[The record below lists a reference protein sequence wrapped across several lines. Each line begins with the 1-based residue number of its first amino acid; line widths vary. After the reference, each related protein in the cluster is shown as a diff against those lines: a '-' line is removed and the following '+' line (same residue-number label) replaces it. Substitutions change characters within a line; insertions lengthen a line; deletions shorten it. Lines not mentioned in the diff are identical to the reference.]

1 MKGRVYMT
9 KSAFVAIVG
18 KPNVG
23 KSSLLNLLVGEKIA
37 IISDKPQTTRTRI
50 TGVLTE
56 GETQLVFIDTPG
68 LHKPKNKLGDYMVK
82 QVSESVGDVD
92 CAIFVTD
99 PLGEINEAE
108 LQLIE
113 NIRQLRMPAILVIN
127 KIDTL
132 SNKEDMVKKMV
143 ALSEMYP
150 FEQVVP
156 ISVRQKDGTDL
167 LLRLIQEQAQEGPHF
182 FPTDTLTDQPEKI
195 IAAEIIREKVLRNMR
210 DEIPHGTAVV
220 IERMRERENRD
231 DIIDIDA
238 TILCEKSSHKGMII
252 GKQGSMLKKI
262 ASESRTELETFLDMK
277 VNLKCWVKIRE
288 DWRNSEF
295 SIRDLGFN

>member
-1 MKGRVYMT
+1 MT

-56 GETQLVFIDTPG
+56 GEVQLVFIDTPG

-82 QVSESVGDVD
+82 QVTDSVGDVD

-99 PLGEINEAE
+99 PLGEVTEAE
-108 LQLIE
+108 QQLIE
-113 NIRQLRMPAILVIN
+113 NIRQLHLPAILVIN

-132 SNKEDMVKKMV
+132 TNKEDMVKKMV
-143 ALSEMYP
+143 AISEMYP

-156 ISVRQKDGTDL
+156 ISVREKDGTDL
-167 LLRLIQEQAQEGPHF
+167 LLSLIQEQAQEGPHF
-182 FPTDTLTDQPEKI
+182 FPNDALTDQPEKV

-220 IERMRERENRD
+220 IERMRERPDKE
-231 DIIDIDA
+231 IMDIDA

-262 ASESRTELETFLDMK
+262 ASQSREELENFLEVR
-277 VNLKCWVKIRE
+277 VNLQCWVKVRE

>member
-1 MKGRVYMT
+1 MT

-82 QVSESVGDVD
+82 QVTDSVGDVD
-92 CAIFVTD
+92 CAVFVTD
-99 PLGEINEAE
+99 PLGEVTEAE
-108 LQLIE
+108 MQLIE
-113 NIRQLRMPAILVIN
+113 NIRQLHLPAILVIN

-132 SNKEDMVKKMV
+132 QNKEDMVKKMV
-143 ALSEMYP
+143 TISGMYD
-150 FEQVVP
+150 FEEVVL
-156 ISVRQKDGTDL
+156 ISVYQKDGTEL
-167 LLRLIQEQAQEGPHF
+167 LLKLIQDQAQEGPHF
-182 FPTDTLTDQPEKI
+182 FPNDTLTDQPEKVI
-195 IAAEIIREKVLRNMR
+195 VAEIIREKVLRNMS

-220 IERMRERENRD
+220 IERMRERPGK
-231 DIIDIDA
+231 DIMDIDA

-262 ASESRTELETFLDMK
+262 ASQSRQEIESFLETR
-277 VNLKCWVKIRE
+277 VNLQCWVKIRE

>member
-1 MKGRVYMT
+1 MT

-56 GETQLVFIDTPG
+56 GEVQLAFIDTPG

-82 QVSESVGDVD
+82 QVSDSVGDVD
-92 CAIFVTD
+92 CAVLVTD
-99 PLGEINEAE
+99 PLGEIVEAE
-108 LQLIE
+108 QQLIE
-113 NIRQLRMPAILVIN
+113 NIRALHLPAILVIN

-132 SNKEDMVKKMV
+132 SNKEEMVKKMV
-143 ALSEMYP
+143 ALSKMYD
-150 FEQVVP
+150 FTEVVP
-156 ISVRQKDGTDL
+156 ISVRERDGTDL
-167 LLRLIQEQAQEGPHF
+167 LLKLMQDHAPEGPHF
-182 FPTDTLTDQPEKI
+182 FPDDTLTDQPEKVI
-195 IAAEIIREKVLRNMR
+195 VAEIIREKLLRNMR

-220 IERMRERENRD
+220 IERMREREGKNMV
-231 DIIDIDA
+231 DIDA
-238 TILCEKSSHKGMII
+238 TILCEKASHKGMII
-252 GKQGSMLKKI
+252 GKKGAMLKKI
-262 ASESRTELETFLDMK
+262 ASQSRQEIEAFLDSP
-277 VNLKCWVKIRE
+277 VNLQCWVKVRE
-288 DWRNSEF
+288 DWRNSES

>member
-1 MKGRVYMT
+1 MT

-56 GETQLVFIDTPG
+56 GEVQLVFIDTPG

-82 QVSESVGDVD
+82 QVSDSVGDVD
-92 CAIFVTD
+92 CAVLVTD
-99 PLGEINEAE
+99 PFGEIMDSER
-108 LQLIE
+108 QLIE
-113 NIRQLRMPAILVIN
+113 NIKELRLPAILVIN

-132 SNKEDMVKKMV
+132 ANKEDMVKKMV
-143 ALSEMYP
+143 ALSEMYD
-150 FEQVVP
+150 FTEVVP
-156 ISVRQKDGTDL
+156 ISVKERDGTDL
-167 LLRLIQEQAQEGPHF
+167 LLKLIQDQAQEGPHF
-182 FPTDTLTDQPEKI
+182 FPSDTLTDQPEKV

-220 IERMRERENRD
+220 IERMRERQGKNMM
-231 DIIDIDA
+231 DIDA
-238 TILCEKSSHKGMII
+238 TILCEKASHKGMII
-252 GKQGSMLKKI
+252 GKKGAMLKKI
-262 ASESRTELETFLDMK
+262 ASESRQEIEAFLDSP
-277 VNLKCWVKIRE
+277 VNLQCWVKVRE
-288 DWRNSEF
+288 DWRNNEF

>member
-1 MKGRVYMT
+1 MT

-56 GETQLVFIDTPG
+56 GEVQLVFIDTPG

-82 QVSESVGDVD
+82 QVTDSVGDVD

-99 PLGEINEAE
+99 PLGEVTEAE
-108 LQLIE
+108 QQLIE
-113 NIRQLRMPAILVIN
+113 NIRQLHLPAILVIN

-132 SNKEDMVKKMV
+132 TNKENMVKKMV
-143 ALSEMYP
+143 AISEMYP

-156 ISVRQKDGTDL
+156 ISVREKDGTDL
-167 LLRLIQEQAQEGPHF
+167 LLSLIQEQAQEGPHF
-182 FPTDTLTDQPEKI
+182 FPNDALTDQPEKV

-220 IERMRERENRD
+220 IERMRERPDKE
-231 DIIDIDA
+231 IMDIDA

-262 ASESRTELETFLDMK
+262 ASQSREELENFLEVR
-277 VNLKCWVKIRE
+277 VNLQCWVKVRE

>member
-1 MKGRVYMT
+1 MT

-82 QVSESVGDVD
+82 QVTDSVGDVD
-92 CAIFVTD
+92 CAVFVTD
-99 PLGEINEAE
+99 PLGEVTEAE
-108 LQLIE
+108 MQLIE
-113 NIRQLRMPAILVIN
+113 NIRQLHLPAILVIN

-132 SNKEDMVKKMV
+132 QNKEDMVKKMV
-143 ALSEMYP
+143 TISGMYD
-150 FEQVVP
+150 FEEVVP
-156 ISVRQKDGTDL
+156 ISVYQKDGTEL
-167 LLRLIQEQAQEGPHF
+167 MLKLIQDQAQEGPHF
-182 FPTDTLTDQPEKI
+182 FPNDTLTDQPEKVI
-195 IAAEIIREKVLRNMR
+195 VAEIIREKVLRNMR

-220 IERMRERENRD
+220 IERMRERPGK
-231 DIIDIDA
+231 DIMDIDA

-262 ASESRTELETFLDMK
+262 ASQSRQEIESFLETR
-277 VNLKCWVKIRE
+277 VNLQCWVKIRE

>member
-1 MKGRVYMT
+1 MT

-50 TGVLTE
+50 TGALTE
-56 GETQLVFIDTPG
+56 GEVQLVFIDTPG

-82 QVSESVGDVD
+82 QVTDSVGDVD
-92 CAIFVTD
+92 CAVFVTD
-99 PLGEINEAE
+99 PLGEITEAE
-108 LQLIE
+108 ERLIE
-113 NIRQLRMPAILVIN
+113 NLQELDLPAILVIN
-127 KIDTL
+127 KIDIL
-132 SNKEDMVKKMV
+132 QNKEDMVKKMV
-143 ALSEMYP
+143 ALSEKYP

-156 ISVRQKDGTDL
+156 ISVREKDGTDL
-167 LLRLIQEQAQEGPHF
+167 LLKLIQDQAQEGPHF
-182 FPTDTLTDQPEKI
+182 FPSDTLTDQPEKV

-220 IERMRERENRD
+220 IERMRERAGK
-231 DIIDIDA
+231 DILDIDA
-238 TILCEKSSHKGMII
+238 TILCEKASHKGMII

-262 ASESRTELETFLDMK
+262 ASQSRAEIEAFLDTR
-277 VNLKCWVKIRE
+277 VNLQCWVKVRE

>member
-1 MKGRVYMT
+1 MT

-82 QVSESVGDVD
+82 QVSDSVGDVD
-92 CAIFVTD
+92 CAVFVTD
-99 PLGEINEAE
+99 PLGEVTEAE
-108 LQLIE
+108 MQLIE
-113 NIRQLRMPAILVIN
+113 NIRQLHLPAILVIN

-132 SNKEDMVKKMV
+132 QNKEDMVKKMV
-143 ALSEMYP
+143 TISGMYD
-150 FEQVVP
+150 FEEVVP
-156 ISVRQKDGTDL
+156 ISVYQKDGTEL
-167 LLRLIQEQAQEGPHF
+167 LLKLIQDQAQEGPHF
-182 FPTDTLTDQPEKI
+182 FPTDTLTDQPEKVI
-195 IAAEIIREKVLRNMR
+195 VAEIIREKVLRNMR

-220 IERMRERENRD
+220 IERMRERPGK
-231 DIIDIDA
+231 DIMDIDA

-262 ASESRTELETFLDMK
+262 ASQSRQEIESFLETR
-277 VNLKCWVKIRE
+277 VNLQCWVKIRE

>member
-1 MKGRVYMT
+1 MT

-82 QVSESVGDVD
+82 QVTDSVGDVD
-92 CAIFVTD
+92 CAVFVTD
-99 PLGEINEAE
+99 PLGEVTEAE
-108 LQLIE
+108 MQLIE
-113 NIRQLRMPAILVIN
+113 NIRQFHLPAILVIN

-132 SNKEDMVKKMV
+132 QNKEDMVKKMV
-143 ALSEMYP
+143 TISGMYD
-150 FEQVVP
+150 FEEVVP
-156 ISVRQKDGTDL
+156 ISVYQKDGTEL
-167 LLRLIQEQAQEGPHF
+167 LLKLIQDQAQEGPHF
-182 FPTDTLTDQPEKI
+182 FPTDTLTDQPEKVI
-195 IAAEIIREKVLRNMR
+195 VAEIIREKVLRNMR

-220 IERMRERENRD
+220 IERMRERPGK
-231 DIIDIDA
+231 DIMDIDA

-262 ASESRTELETFLDMK
+262 ASQSRQEIESFLETR
-277 VNLKCWVKIRE
+277 VNLQCWVKIRE

>member
-1 MKGRVYMT
+1 MT

-82 QVSESVGDVD
+82 QVTDSVGDVD
-92 CAIFVTD
+92 CAVFVTD
-99 PLGEINEAE
+99 PLGEVTEAE
-108 LQLIE
+108 MQLIE
-113 NIRQLRMPAILVIN
+113 NIRQLHLPAILVIN

-132 SNKEDMVKKMV
+132 QNKEDMVKKMV
-143 ALSEMYP
+143 TISGMYD
-150 FEQVVP
+150 FEEVVP
-156 ISVRQKDGTDL
+156 ISVYQKDGTEL
-167 LLRLIQEQAQEGPHF
+167 LLKLIQDQAQEGPHF
-182 FPTDTLTDQPEKI
+182 FPTDTLTDQPEKVI
-195 IAAEIIREKVLRNMR
+195 VAEIIREKGLRNMR

-220 IERMRERENRD
+220 IDRMRERPGK
-231 DIIDIDA
+231 DIMDIDA

-262 ASESRTELETFLDMK
+262 ASQSRQEIESFLETR
-277 VNLKCWVKIRE
+277 VNLQCWVKIRE

>member
-1 MKGRVYMT
+1 MT
-9 KSAFVAIVG
+9 KSAFVAIIG

-56 GETQLVFIDTPG
+56 GEVQLVFIDTPG

-82 QVSESVGDVD
+82 QVTDSVGDVD

-99 PLGEINEAE
+99 PLGEVTEAE
-108 LQLIE
+108 QQLIE
-113 NIRQLRMPAILVIN
+113 NIRQLHLPAILVIN

-132 SNKEDMVKKMV
+132 TNKEDMVKKMV
-143 ALSEMYP
+143 AISEMYP

-156 ISVRQKDGTDL
+156 ISVREKDGTDL
-167 LLRLIQEQAQEGPHF
+167 LLSLIQEQAQEGPHF
-182 FPTDTLTDQPEKI
+182 FPNDTLTDQPEKV

-220 IERMRERENRD
+220 IERMRERPDKE
-231 DIIDIDA
+231 IMDIDA

-262 ASESRTELETFLDMK
+262 ASQSREELENFLEVR
-277 VNLKCWVKIRE
+277 VNLQCWVKVRE

>member
-1 MKGRVYMT
+1 MT

-56 GETQLVFIDTPG
+56 GEVQLVFIDTPG

-82 QVSESVGDVD
+82 QVTDSVGDVD

-99 PLGEINEAE
+99 PLGEVTEAE
-108 LQLIE
+108 QQLIE
-113 NIRQLRMPAILVIN
+113 NIRQLHLPAILVIN

-132 SNKEDMVKKMV
+132 TNKEDMVKKMV
-143 ALSEMYP
+143 AISEMYP
-150 FEQVVP
+150 FDQVVP
-156 ISVRQKDGTDL
+156 ISVREKDGTDL
-167 LLRLIQEQAQEGPHF
+167 LLSLIQEQAQEGPHF
-182 FPTDTLTDQPEKI
+182 FPNDALTDQPEKV

-220 IERMRERENRD
+220 IERMRERPDKE
-231 DIIDIDA
+231 IMDIDA

-262 ASESRTELETFLDMK
+262 ASQSREELENFLEVR
-277 VNLKCWVKIRE
+277 VNLQCWVKIRE

>member
-1 MKGRVYMT
+1 MT

-56 GETQLVFIDTPG
+56 GEVQLVFIDTPG

-82 QVSESVGDVD
+82 QVTDSVGDVD

-99 PLGEINEAE
+99 PLGEITEAE
-108 LQLIE
+108 ERLIE
-113 NIRQLRMPAILVIN
+113 NLRQLHLPAILVIN
-127 KIDTL
+127 KIDL
-132 SNKEDMVKKMV
+132 LQNKEDMVKKMV
-143 ALSEMYP
+143 ALSEKYP
-150 FEQVVP
+150 FDQVVP
-156 ISVRQKDGTDL
+156 ISVREKDGTDL
-167 LLRLIQEQAQEGPHF
+167 LLKLIQDQAQEGPHF
-182 FPTDTLTDQPEKI
+182 FPSDTLTDQPEKV

-220 IERMRERENRD
+220 IERMRERQGR
-231 DIIDIDA
+231 DIIDVDA
-238 TILCEKSSHKGMII
+238 TILCEKASHKGMII

-262 ASESRTELETFLDMK
+262 ASESRTEIEAFLDVR
-277 VNLKCWVKIRE
+277 VNLQCWVKVRE

>member
-1 MKGRVYMT
+1 MT

-82 QVSESVGDVD
+82 QVTDSVGDVD
-92 CAIFVTD
+92 CAVFVTD
-99 PLGEINEAE
+99 PLGEVTEAE
-108 LQLIE
+108 MQLIE
-113 NIRQLRMPAILVIN
+113 NIRQLHLPAILVIN

-132 SNKEDMVKKMV
+132 QNKEDMLKKMV
-143 ALSEMYP
+143 TISGMYD
-150 FEQVVP
+150 FEEVVP
-156 ISVRQKDGTDL
+156 ISVYQKDGTEL
-167 LLRLIQEQAQEGPHF
+167 LLKLIQDQAQEGPHF
-182 FPTDTLTDQPEKI
+182 FPTDTLTDQPEKVI
-195 IAAEIIREKVLRNMR
+195 VAEIIREKVLRNMR

-220 IERMRERENRD
+220 IERMRERPGK
-231 DIIDIDA
+231 DIMDIDA

-262 ASESRTELETFLDMK
+262 ASQSRQEIESFLETR
-277 VNLKCWVKIRE
+277 VNLQCWVKIRE

>member
-1 MKGRVYMT
+1 MT

-82 QVSESVGDVD
+82 QVTDSVGDVD
-92 CAIFVTD
+92 CAVFVTD
-99 PLGEINEAE
+99 PLGEVTEAE
-108 LQLIE
+108 MQLIE
-113 NIRQLRMPAILVIN
+113 NIRQLHLPAILVIN

-132 SNKEDMVKKMV
+132 QNKEDMVKKMV
-143 ALSEMYP
+143 TISGMYD
-150 FEQVVP
+150 FEEVVP
-156 ISVRQKDGTDL
+156 ISVYQEDGTEL
-167 LLRLIQEQAQEGPHF
+167 LLKLIQDQAQEGPHF
-182 FPTDTLTDQPEKI
+182 FPNDTLTDQPEKVI
-195 IAAEIIREKVLRNMR
+195 VAEIIREKVLRNMR

-220 IERMRERENRD
+220 IERMRERPGK
-231 DIIDIDA
+231 DIMDIDA

-262 ASESRTELETFLDMK
+262 ASQSRQEIESFLETR
-277 VNLKCWVKIRE
+277 VNLQCWVKIRE

>member
-1 MKGRVYMT
+1 MT

-56 GETQLVFIDTPG
+56 GKTQLVFIDTPG

-82 QVSESVGDVD
+82 QVTDSVGDVD
-92 CAIFVTD
+92 CAVFVTD
-99 PLGEINEAE
+99 PLGEVTEAE
-108 LQLIE
+108 MQLIE
-113 NIRQLRMPAILVIN
+113 NIRQLHLPAILVIN

-132 SNKEDMVKKMV
+132 QNKEDMVKKMV
-143 ALSEMYP
+143 TISGMYD
-150 FEQVVP
+150 FEEVVP
-156 ISVRQKDGTDL
+156 ISVYQKDGTEL
-167 LLRLIQEQAQEGPHF
+167 LLKLIQDQAQEGPHF
-182 FPTDTLTDQPEKI
+182 FPNDTLTDQPEKVI
-195 IAAEIIREKVLRNMR
+195 VAEIIREKVLRNMR

-220 IERMRERENRD
+220 IERMRERPGK
-231 DIIDIDA
+231 DIMDIDA

-262 ASESRTELETFLDMK
+262 ASQSRQEIESFLETR
-277 VNLKCWVKIRE
+277 VNLQCWVKIRE

>member
-1 MKGRVYMT
+1 MT

-82 QVSESVGDVD
+82 QVTDSVGDVD
-92 CAIFVTD
+92 CAVFVTD
-99 PLGEINEAE
+99 PLGEVTEAE
-108 LQLIE
+108 MQLIE
-113 NIRQLRMPAILVIN
+113 NIRQLHLPAILVIN

-132 SNKEDMVKKMV
+132 QNKEDMVKKMV
-143 ALSEMYP
+143 TISGMYD
-150 FEQVVP
+150 FEEVVP
-156 ISVRQKDGTDL
+156 ISVYQKDGTEL
-167 LLRLIQEQAQEGPHF
+167 LLKLIQDQAQEGPHF
-182 FPTDTLTDQPEKI
+182 FPNDTLTDQPEKVI
-195 IAAEIIREKVLRNMR
+195 VAEIIREKVLRNMR

-220 IERMRERENRD
+220 IERMRERPSK
-231 DIIDIDA
+231 DIMDIDA

-262 ASESRTELETFLDMK
+262 ASQSRQEIESFLETR
-277 VNLKCWVKIRE
+277 VNLQCWVKIRE

>member
-1 MKGRVYMT
+1 M
-9 KSAFVAIVG
+9 
-18 KPNVG
+18 G

-82 QVSESVGDVD
+82 QVTDSVGDVD
-92 CAIFVTD
+92 CAVFVTD
-99 PLGEINEAE
+99 PLGEVTEAE
-108 LQLIE
+108 MQLIE
-113 NIRQLRMPAILVIN
+113 NIRQLHLPAILVIN

-132 SNKEDMVKKMV
+132 QNKEDMVKKMV
-143 ALSEMYP
+143 TISGMYD
-150 FEQVVP
+150 FEEVVP
-156 ISVRQKDGTDL
+156 ISVYQKDGTEL
-167 LLRLIQEQAQEGPHF
+167 LLKLIQDQAQEGPHF
-182 FPTDTLTDQPEKI
+182 FPTDTLTDQPEKVI
-195 IAAEIIREKVLRNMR
+195 VAEIIREKVLRNMR

-220 IERMRERENRD
+220 IERMRERPGK
-231 DIIDIDA
+231 DIMDIDA

-262 ASESRTELETFLDMK
+262 ASQSRQEIESFLETR
-277 VNLKCWVKIRE
+277 VNLQCWVKIRE

>member
-1 MKGRVYMT
+1 MT

-82 QVSESVGDVD
+82 QVTDSVGDVD
-92 CAIFVTD
+92 CAVFVTD
-99 PLGEINEAE
+99 PLGEVTEAE
-108 LQLIE
+108 MQLIE
-113 NIRQLRMPAILVIN
+113 NIRQLHLPAILVIN

-132 SNKEDMVKKMV
+132 QNKEDMVKKMV
-143 ALSEMYP
+143 TISGMYD
-150 FEQVVP
+150 FEEVVP
-156 ISVRQKDGTDL
+156 ISVYQKDGTEL
-167 LLRLIQEQAQEGPHF
+167 LLKLIQDQAQEGPHF
-182 FPTDTLTDQPEKI
+182 FPNDTLTDQPEKV

-220 IERMRERENRD
+220 IERMRERQGKN
-231 DIIDIDA
+231 IVDIDA
-238 TILCEKSSHKGMII
+238 TILCEKASHKGMII
-252 GKQGSMLKKI
+252 GKKGAMLKKI
-262 ASESRTELETFLDMK
+262 ASESRQEIEAFLDSP
-277 VNLKCWVKIRE
+277 VNLQCWVKVRE

>member
-1 MKGRVYMT
+1 MT

-82 QVSESVGDVD
+82 QVTDSVGDVD
-92 CAIFVTD
+92 CAVFVTD
-99 PLGEINEAE
+99 PLGEVTEAE
-108 LQLIE
+108 MQLIE
-113 NIRQLRMPAILVIN
+113 NIRQLHLPAILVIN

-132 SNKEDMVKKMV
+132 QNKEDMVKKMV
-143 ALSEMYP
+143 TISGMYD
-150 FEQVVP
+150 FEEVVP
-156 ISVRQKDGTDL
+156 ISVYQKDGTEL
-167 LLRLIQEQAQEGPHF
+167 LLKLIQDQAQEGPHF
-182 FPTDTLTDQPEKI
+182 FPNDTLTDQPEKVI
-195 IAAEIIREKVLRNMR
+195 VAEIIREKVLRNMS

-220 IERMRERENRD
+220 IERMRERPGK
-231 DIIDIDA
+231 DIMDIDA

-262 ASESRTELETFLDMK
+262 ASQSRQEIESFLETR
-277 VNLKCWVKIRE
+277 VNLQCWVKIRE

-295 SIRDLGFN
+295 FIRDLGFN

>member
-1 MKGRVYMT
+1 MT

-56 GETQLVFIDTPG
+56 GEVQLVFIDTPG

-99 PLGEINEAE
+99 PWGEITESE
-108 LQLIE
+108 KQLIE
-113 NIRQLRMPAILVIN
+113 NLNAMHLPAILVIN
-127 KIDTL
+127 KIDAL
-132 SNKEDMVKKMV
+132 ANKEDMVKKMV
-143 ALSEMYP
+143 AISKMYP

-156 ISVRQKDGTDL
+156 ISVREKDGTDL
-167 LLRLIQEQAQEGPHF
+167 LLKLIQDQAQEGPHF
-182 FPTDTLTDQPEKI
+182 FPSDTLTDQPEKVI
-195 IAAEIIREKVLRNMR
+195 VAEIIREKVLRNMR

-220 IERMRERENRD
+220 IERMRERPGK

-262 ASESRTELETFLDMK
+262 ATQSRQEIESFLDSR

-288 DWRNSEF
+288 DWRNSES

>member
-1 MKGRVYMT
+1 MT

-56 GETQLVFIDTPG
+56 GEVQLVFIDTPG

-82 QVSESVGDVD
+82 QVTDSVGDVD

-99 PLGEINEAE
+99 PLGEITEAE
-108 LQLIE
+108 ERLIE
-113 NIRQLRMPAILVIN
+113 NLRQLHLPAILVIN
-127 KIDTL
+127 KIDL
-132 SNKEDMVKKMV
+132 LQNKEDMVKKMV
-143 ALSEMYP
+143 ALSEKYP
-150 FEQVVP
+150 FGQVVP
-156 ISVRQKDGTDL
+156 ISVREKDGTDL
-167 LLRLIQEQAQEGPHF
+167 LLKLIQDQAQEGPHF
-182 FPTDTLTDQPEKI
+182 FPSDTLTDQPEKVI
-195 IAAEIIREKVLRNMR
+195 SAEIIREKVLRNMR

-220 IERMRERENRD
+220 IERMRERQGR

-238 TILCEKSSHKGMII
+238 TILCEKASHKGMII

-262 ASESRTELETFLDMK
+262 ASESRTEIEAFLDVQ
-277 VNLKCWVKIRE
+277 VNLQCWVKVRE
-288 DWRNSEF
+288 DWRNSDFMVKE
-295 SIRDLGFN
+295 IGYNKKDL

>member
-1 MKGRVYMT
+1 MT

-56 GETQLVFIDTPG
+56 GEVQLVFIDTPG

-82 QVSESVGDVD
+82 QVTDSVGDVD
-92 CAIFVTD
+92 CAVFVTD
-99 PLGEINEAE
+99 PLGEITEAE
-108 LQLIE
+108 ERLIE
-113 NIRQLRMPAILVIN
+113 NLQELDLPAILVIN
-127 KIDTL
+127 KIDIL
-132 SNKEDMVKKMV
+132 QNKEDMVKKMV
-143 ALSEMYP
+143 ALSEKYP

-156 ISVRQKDGTDL
+156 ISVREKDGTDL
-167 LLRLIQEQAQEGPHF
+167 LLKLIQDQAQEGPHF
-182 FPTDTLTDQPEKI
+182 FPSDTLTDQPEKV

-220 IERMRERENRD
+220 IERMRERAGKD
-231 DIIDIDA
+231 VLDIDA
-238 TILCEKSSHKGMII
+238 TILCEKASHKGMII

-262 ASESRTELETFLDMK
+262 ASQSRAEIEAFLDTR
-277 VNLKCWVKIRE
+277 VNLQCWVKVRE

>member
-1 MKGRVYMT
+1 MT

-56 GETQLVFIDTPG
+56 EETQLVFIDTPG

-82 QVSESVGDVD
+82 QVSDSVGDVD
-92 CAIFVTD
+92 CAVFVTD
-99 PLGEINEAE
+99 PLGEVTESE
-108 LQLIE
+108 KQLIE
-113 NIRQLRMPAILVIN
+113 NIRQLHLPAILVIN

-132 SNKEDMVKKMV
+132 ANKDDMVKKMV
-143 ALSEMYP
+143 EISQMYP

-156 ISVRQKDGTDL
+156 ISVKEKDGTKL
-167 LLRLIQEQAQEGPHF
+167 LLDLIKEQAQEGPHF
-182 FPTDTLTDQPEKI
+182 FPNDTLTDQPEKVI
-195 IAAEIIREKVLRNMR
+195 VAEIIREKVLRNMR
-210 DEIPHGTAVV
+210 DEIPHGTTVV
-220 IERMRERENRD
+220 IERMRERNGK
-231 DIIDIDA
+231 DIMDIDA

-252 GKQGSMLKKI
+252 GKQGAMLKKI
-262 ASESRTELETFLDMK
+262 ASQSREEIEGFLETR
-277 VNLKCWVKIRE
+277 VNLQCWVKIRE